1 MSNSLSKIEKR
12 TAYALTLPAVLIVFA
27 IVLFPI
33 FSNVWISFKEVQLK
47 DIRIPEPRAKKI
59 VKSIK
64 NEDSKIKIIYKLRNS
79 SLIQDIRNVK
89 FQDKFPSNVK
99 PIDLDERCK
108 FTSNKVQCD
117 FGDWSKKYREQ
128 FVIFFETKNGEKID
142 KKQFKLNKPNLKGKA
157 DNILLTSD
165 FTLSNFKKVFTNYEF
180 KDLLLT
186 TFYYT
191 FFGTVG
197 AIVFGILSAQM
208 VNQKF
213 RGRSF
218 VRSTLLFPYVG
229 PVVALAFTWELLLD
243 PNSGTL
249 NNLLL
254 NYNIID
260 KPINLLGQKYV
271 SIFVFGFE
279 FKLRLALTTVIIFEI
294 WRYFPLA
301 FLFILARLQAVPKE
315 LYEAAD
321 IDGAGPYTKFMNITL
336 PQITAVISILFM
348 IRFIWNFNKFEDIFL
363 LTGGASGTRT
373 LPINVYEQGFS
384 IGNIGMGSAVSMV
397 IVLLLLFFMLIY
409 FKLIG
414 KRANES

>member
-64 NEDSKIKIIYKLRNS
+64 NEDTKIKIIYKLRNS

-108 FTSNKVQCD
+108 FNSSKIQCD
-117 FGDWSKKYREQ
+117 FGNWSKKYREQ

-165 FTLSNFKKVFTNYEF
+165 FTLSNFKKVITNYEF

-208 VNQKF
+208 VNQNF

-218 VRSTLLFPYVG
+218 VRSTLLFPYVA

-254 NYNIID
+254 NYSIID

-271 SIFVFGFE
+271 SIFIFGFE

>member
-59 VKSIK
+59 VKSVK

-89 FQDKFPSNVK
+89 FQDKFPNNVQ
-99 PIDLDERCK
+99 PVDLDERCK
-108 FTSNKVQCD
+108 FISKKVQCD

-128 FVIFFETKNGEKID
+128 FVIFFETKNGEKIE
-142 KKQFKLNKPNLKGKA
+142 KKLFKLNKPNLKGKA

-165 FTLSNFKKVFTNYEF
+165 FTLSNFKKVFMNYEF

-208 VNQKF
+208 VNQNF

-218 VRSTLLFPYVG
+218 IRSTLLFPYVA

-384 IGNIGMGSAVSMV
+384 IGDIGMGSAVSMV

>member
-64 NEDSKIKIIYKLRNS
+64 NEDTKIKIIYKLRNS

-89 FQDKFPSNVK
+89 FHDKFPSNVK

-117 FGDWSKKYREQ
+117 FGNWSKKYREQ

-165 FTLSNFKKVFTNYEF
+165 FTLSNFKKVITNYEF
-180 KDLLLT
+180 KNLLLT

-218 VRSTLLFPYVG
+218 VRSTLLFPYVA

-271 SIFVFGFE
+271 SIFIFGFE

-384 IGNIGMGSAVSMV
+384 IGNIGMGSAVSIV
-397 IVLLLLFFMLIY
+397 IVILLLFFMLIY

>member
-89 FQDKFPSNVK
+89 FQDKFPSNAQ

-108 FTSNKVQCD
+108 FTSNKVKCD

-165 FTLSNFKKVFTNYEF
+165 FTLSNFKKVITNYEF

-218 VRSTLLFPYVG
+218 VRSTLLFPYVA

-254 NYNIID
+254 NYSIID

>member
-1 MSNSLSKIEKR
+1 MNDTLANTEKK
-12 TAYALTLPAVLIVFA
+12 TAYILTLPAVAVVFA
-27 IVLFPI
+27 IILFPI
-33 FSNVWISFKEVQLK
+33 FANIWISFKEVELK

-59 VKSIK
+59 VKSVK
-64 NEDSKIKIIYKLRNS
+64 NEDTKIKIIYKLRNS
-79 SLIQDIRNVK
+79 SLIQDIRDVK
-89 FQDKFPSNVK
+89 FKDKFPSNVK

-108 FTSNKVQCD
+108 FISKKVQCD

-128 FVIFFETKNGEKID
+128 LVIFFETKNGEKIE
-142 KKQFKLNKPNLKGKA
+142 KKLFKLNKPNLKGKA

-208 VNQKF
+208 VNQNF

-218 VRSTLLFPYVG
+218 IRSTLLFPYVA

-384 IGNIGMGSAVSMV
+384 IGDIGMGSAVSMV

>member
-99 PIDLDERCK
+99 PIDLDKRCK
-108 FTSNKVQCD
+108 FTSNRVQCD
-117 FGDWSKKYREQ
+117 FGNWSKKYREQ

-165 FTLSNFKKVFTNYEF
+165 FTLSNFKKVITNYEF

-218 VRSTLLFPYVG
+218 VRSTLLFPYVA

-254 NYNIID
+254 NYSIID

-414 KRANES
+414 KRANEN

>member
-59 VKSIK
+59 VKSVK

-89 FQDKFPSNVK
+89 FQDKFPNNVQ
-99 PIDLDERCK
+99 PVNLDERCK

-117 FGDWSKKYREQ
+117 FGNWSKKYREQ

-142 KKQFKLNKPNLKGKA
+142 KKQFKSNKPNLKGKA

-165 FTLSNFKKVFTNYEF
+165 FTLSNFKKVITNYEF

-208 VNQKF
+208 VNQNF

-218 VRSTLLFPYVG
+218 IRSTLLFPYVA

-384 IGNIGMGSAVSMV
+384 IGDIGMGSAVSMV

>member
-59 VKSIK
+59 VKSVK

-79 SLIQDIRNVK
+79 SLIQDIRDVK
-89 FQDKFPSNVK
+89 FQDKFPNNVQ
-99 PIDLDERCK
+99 PVDLDERCK
-108 FTSNKVQCD
+108 FISNKVQCD

-128 FVIFFETKNGEKID
+128 LVIFFETKNGEKIE
-142 KKQFKLNKPNLKGKA
+142 KKLFKLNKPNLKGKA

-208 VNQKF
+208 VNQNF

-218 VRSTLLFPYVG
+218 IRSTLLFPYVA

-279 FKLRLALTTVIIFEI
+279 FKLRLA
-294 WRYFPLA
+294 
-301 FLFILARLQAVPKE
+301 
-315 LYEAAD
+315 
-321 IDGAGPYTKFMNITL
+321 
-336 PQITAVISILFM
+336 
-348 IRFIWNFNKFEDIFL
+348 
-363 LTGGASGTRT
+363 
-373 LPINVYEQGFS
+373 
-384 IGNIGMGSAVSMV
+384 
-397 IVLLLLFFMLIY
+397 
-409 FKLIG
+409 
-414 KRANES
+414 

>member
-79 SLIQDIRNVK
+79 SLIQDIRDVK

-99 PIDLDERCK
+99 SIDLDERCK
-108 FTSNKVQCD
+108 FASNKVQCD

-165 FTLSNFKKVFTNYEF
+165 FTLSNFKKVITNYEF

-218 VRSTLLFPYVG
+218 VRSTLLFPYVA

-260 KPINLLGQKYV
+260 KPINLLGQKYL

-321 IDGAGPYTKFMNITL
+321 IDGAGPYSKFINITL

-397 IVLLLLFFMLIY
+397 IVMLLLFFMLIY

>member
-64 NEDSKIKIIYKLRNS
+64 NEDTKIKIIYKLRNS

-108 FTSNKVQCD
+108 FNSSKIQCD
-117 FGDWSKKYREQ
+117 FGNWSKKYREQ

-165 FTLSNFKKVFTNYEF
+165 FTLSNFKKVITNYEF

-218 VRSTLLFPYVG
+218 VRSTLLFPYVA

-254 NYNIID
+254 NYSIID

-271 SIFVFGFE
+271 SIFIFGFE